1 LRQTEQTTVLGS
13 ESNFELIERGAVKFF
28 AAVVAGISFGMFS
41 AASAAD
47 LPVKAPVK
55 APSAPT
61 WWVDG
66 GALLWSVKS
75 TPLPPTLTTF
85 AAGSPSAATGFGGEL
100 GVAGTT
106 VLSPDH
112 LNSGPFGGGRFSIGH
127 WLPADPRFGLEVD
140 GFFLA
145 DRSAGFSATSNG
157 TTPLRVPFT
166 NVPPGGGFPIG
177 PSSFVLADPGF
188 ASGGQTIS
196 SSLQLWGVE
205 GNGLYRAFSGPGLS
219 VSWLAGF
226 RYFDLRENLSI
237 VSIENQFGGV
247 TPGTYTGSDFF
258 STKNQFF
265 GAQIGVKAQK
275 QLGQFDGSAVAK
287 VALGDNYQTVAIN
300 GNSSVVGFGIPTAT
314 VPGGLLTQPSNI
326 GSQSRNQFAVLPE
339 AQLQVG
345 YTTSSRI
352 RFFVGYDFIYLSN
365 AVRPGNQIDS
375 TLNLSG
381 NTAINGPAAAF
392 AGAARP
398 QPLLNGSSFW
408 AQGVNIG
415 ASYQF

>member
-1 LRQTEQTTVLGS
+1 MR
-13 ESNFELIERGAVKFF
+13 KFF
-28 AAVVAGISFGMFS
+28 AVILASAAFGIFS
-41 AASAAD
+41 AANAAD
-47 LPVKAPVK
+47 LPVKAPVQ
-55 APSAPT
+55 APVAPT

-75 TPLPPTLTTF
+75 APLPPTLTGF
-85 AAGSPSAATGFGGEL
+85 AAGSPSATTGFGGEL
-100 GVAGTT
+100 GVPGTT

-112 LNSGPFGGGRFSIGH
+112 LNYDPFAGGRFSIGH
-127 WLPADPRFGLEVD
+127 WLPSDPRFALEVD

-145 DRSAGFSATSNG
+145 DRSAGFSAVSNG
-157 TTPLRVPFT
+157 ATPLRLPFT

-188 ASGGQTIS
+188 ASGGQTIG

-205 GNGLYRAFSGPGLS
+205 GNGLYRAFSGPGFT

-226 RYFDLRENLSI
+226 RYLDLREDLSI
-237 VSIENQFGGV
+237 ASVENLLATP

-265 GAQIGVKAQK
+265 GAQVGVKAQK
-275 QLGQFDGSAVAK
+275 QLGQFDGSVLAK
-287 VALGDNYQTVAIN
+287 VALGDNYQTVKIN
-300 GNSSVVGFGIPTAT
+300 GTSSVVGTGFGIPPVT
-314 VPGGLLTQPSNI
+314 VPGGLFTQPSNI
-326 GSQSRNQFAVLPE
+326 GSQSRNRFAVLPE

-365 AVRPGNQIDS
+365 VVRPGNQIDT

-381 NTAINGPAAAF
+381 NAAINGPAAAF

-408 AQGVNIG
+408 AQGLNIG